1 MNDKMICSY
10 EVLNPWAEVD
20 PIPVRGITPRVGNL
34 AGKKIGLL
42 ANQKHAANPILSV
55 VEKELRRRFPDSTI
69 TRYAAQRIPQHEAET
84 KKAYQEWAKGVD
96 AVVAAVG
103 D

>member
-1 MNDKMICSY
+1 MNERSACNYD
-10 EVLNPWAEVD
+10 VLNPWAEVD
-20 PIPVRGITPRVGNL
+20 PIPLRGIAPRISNL
-34 AGKKIGLL
+34 AGKRIGLL
-42 ANQKHAANPILSV
+42 ANQKHAALPVLSV
-55 VEKELRRRFPDSTI
+55 VEKELKKRVPDSVI

-84 KKAYQEWAKGVD
+84 KRAYQEWAKGVD